1 MADAA
6 PPTPDKPRCQI
17 CGAAATADGG
27 QPSVCRYLCFWTLE
41 GWLGWNARTGK
52 VAVRDQ
58 RALRFVPTGQG
69 DPAAKISYPKMVAM
83 ARTMGWNGRKE
94 AGTFPAA
101 APAKAKAMAAAAGN

>member
-1 MADAA
+1 MALIAD
-6 PPTPDKPRCQI
+6 PDE
-17 CGAAATADGG
+17 D
-27 QPSVCRYLCFWTLE
+27 L
-41 GWLGWNARTGK
+41 
-52 VAVRDQ
+52 VR
-58 RALRFVPTGQG
+58 RVGQG